1 MSKAFY
7 SSTPPKL
14 IASFHSRLTKRTV
27 EVWNTTC
34 IVTNFGPKV
43 SSSALINPANPDLS
57 GVSQFPYFPKG
68 GPVPKNKPKSMYADW
83 QPLGYVTSWGGM
95 EVGSGMLYPV
105 SVIDGLVH
113 QLGGTKLAF
122 ECKFIQTLKGGCPTG
137 QAVATTHGSDNLTRV
152 YPRIIH
158 TSPPFY
164 NDVDSLQSLK
174 RCYNSSFTL
183 AFSFEDVQKVA
194 CPLIGAGARG
204 FPYKD
209 AIAIASSQVLE
220 WQKHERDET
229 KQYEQTIA
237 FGIPDVTIATQLV
250 DAIRM

>member
-1 MSKAFY
+1 M
-7 SSTPPKL
+7 
-14 IASFHSRLTKRTV
+14 

-34 IVTNFGPKV
+34 IVTNFGAKV
-43 SSSALINPANPDLS
+43 SCSALINPANPDLS
-57 GVSQFPYFPKG
+57 GVRQFPYFPRG
-68 GPVPKNKPKSMYADW
+68 GPVPKTKPESMHADW

-113 QLGGTKLAF
+113 QLGGSKLAF
-122 ECKFIQTLKGGCPTG
+122 ECKFIQTWKGGCPTG
-137 QAVATTHGSDNLTRV
+137 HAVATSHGHNNLVRM

-164 NDVDSLQSLK
+164 NDVESFENLK
-174 RCYNSSFTL
+174 RCYNASFAL
-183 AFSFEDVQKVA
+183 AFSYDDVHKVA

-209 AIAIASSQVLE
+209 AISIASSQVLE
-220 WQKHERDET
+220 WQNQERDET
-229 KQYEQTIA
+229 YYEQSIA
-237 FGIPDVTIATQLV
+237 FGIPDSTIATQLV
-250 DAIRM
+250 DALGCKQ